1 MLPNF
6 KFQFISRLNKLAPD
20 AVVLYPGRHPESR
33 HDLEV
38 LERNRTALYRLE
50 DSPWNKAVCDYVHT
64 QLERMKTQAE
74 IRGNGNS
81 NGAVDAK
88 PTKQIVI
95 GVIGAGN
102 IGSRVAQRAAI
113 EGKRVLYHSRSAKPH
128 LDEMGAMQVEVDE
141 LLAQADEVVVSV
153 PRTQETHGMLSAR
166 ALAHMKDDARLVS
179 ISHSD
184 AIVERDL
191 WQRMMGSHMSVTL
204 DIASGSVDDALRNR
218 LMHEGRLHITPHIAY
233 KSETSTGDLVGV
245 LALPLMHMSL
255 GNLQDRY
262 FVDPTAQSVTMEDES
277 NNPDYYP
284 LVRVV

>member
-1 MLPNF
+1 MSEVLSLFDKKHTPSVV
-6 KFQFISRLNKLAPD
+6 SRVLRVRYTRDIQHTDLSNVWAVMETAGQIVHDADLNKLAPA

-113 EGKRVLYHSRSAKPH
+113 EGKRVFYLSLSLPRKFNSA
-128 LDEMGAMQVEVDE
+128 
-141 LLAQADEVVVSV
+141 
-153 PRTQETHGMLSAR
+153 
-166 ALAHMKDDARLVS
+166 
-179 ISHSD
+179 
-184 AIVERDL
+184 
-191 WQRMMGSHMSVTL
+191 
-204 DIASGSVDDALRNR
+204 
-218 LMHEGRLHITPHIAY
+218 
-233 KSETSTGDLVGV
+233 
-245 LALPLMHMSL
+245 
-255 GNLQDRY
+255 
-262 FVDPTAQSVTMEDES
+262 
-277 NNPDYYP
+277 
-284 LVRVV
+284 